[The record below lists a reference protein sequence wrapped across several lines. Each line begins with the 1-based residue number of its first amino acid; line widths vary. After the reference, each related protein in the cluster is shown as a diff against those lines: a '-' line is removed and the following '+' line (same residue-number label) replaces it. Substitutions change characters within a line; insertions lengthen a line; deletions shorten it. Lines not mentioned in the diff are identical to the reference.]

1 MLLRFQFSHWSHLQF
16 YLPKKEKS
24 MNLGPQG
31 RIHISP
37 QQISIPVCVRFRV
50 LISQGYWN
58 IKAGICHAWFERKI
72 FLCSKIFVERCF
84 KSEFRFFSYPY
95 WISLF
100 KRLEFNFF
108 WCVLHWHLNK
118 KGFLEL
124 ESYPLA
130 KEVNKYLAA
139 SLLEFSLE
147 NMR

>member
-1 MLLRFQFSHWSHLQF
+1 MLLRSQFSHWSHLEF
-16 YLPKKEKS
+16 YLPKK
-24 MNLGPQG
+24 NLWTCALRAEFTSLHNRSQF
-31 RIHISP
+31 
-37 QQISIPVCVRFRV
+37 QYVCDSRV

-84 KSEFRFFSYPY
+84 KGEFRFFSYPY

-118 KGFLEL
+118 EGFLEL